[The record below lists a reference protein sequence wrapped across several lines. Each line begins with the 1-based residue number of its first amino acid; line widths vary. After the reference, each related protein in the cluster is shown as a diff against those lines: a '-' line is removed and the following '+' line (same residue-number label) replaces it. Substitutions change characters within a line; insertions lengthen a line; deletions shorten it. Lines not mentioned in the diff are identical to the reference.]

1 MKIAEAGKVS
11 IQQQV
16 ALSKTGPQSPTP
28 PEAQLDAS

>member
-16 ALSKTGPQSPTP
+16 ALSRHWP
-28 PEAQLDAS
+28 PEPNPFRIPAGPS